1 MGKFIIVGLLLLLI
15 SIVIATI
22 ITLLIDYFTNI
33 FEDQD
38 DTNKHI

>member
-15 SIVIATI
+15 SIVLATI
-22 ITLLIDYFTNI
+22 ITLLIDYFTNL

-38 DTNKHI
+38 ENKK